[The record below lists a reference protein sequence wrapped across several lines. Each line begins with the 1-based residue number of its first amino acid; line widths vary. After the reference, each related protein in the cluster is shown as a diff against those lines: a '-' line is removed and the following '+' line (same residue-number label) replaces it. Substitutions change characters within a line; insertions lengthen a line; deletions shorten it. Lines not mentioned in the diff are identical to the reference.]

1 MKRMRSN
8 NIKILIVLP
17 AFNETGKV
25 GRVVEK
31 IKATGFEG
39 TIVVVDDC
47 SYDDT
52 SGEAEK
58 AGAVVLSHG
67 TNKGV
72 GAAIRTG
79 ILYGIKNGYDICT
92 VLSSDDQHEP
102 KEINRV
108 VTPITND
115 EYDFVQGSRRL
126 KGGHVFNDRPFRKIT
141 TQLYSILLSLLVGQ
155 RITDGTN
162 GFRAFRLSIFDYP
175 DININQEWLD
185 RYELE
190 PYILYKAIKNKNIR
204 FAEVPITIY
213 YHQEAKQY
221 TKMRP
226 FLDWWKLARPL
237 VYLGLRIKK

>member
-1 MKRMRSN
+1 MNSN
-8 NIKILIVLP
+8 NYKILIVLP
-17 AFNETGKV
+17 AYNETGKV

-31 IKATGFEG
+31 IIATGFDG

-47 SYDDT
+47 SSDDT
-52 SGEAEK
+52 SGEAK
-58 AGAVVLSHG
+58 NAGAIVLRHEK
-67 TNKGV
+67 NRGV

-79 ILYGIKNGYDICT
+79 IQFGLDNGYDICT

-102 KEINRV
+102 KEIERIVSPV
-108 VTPITND
+108 VND
-115 EYDFVQGSRRL
+115 EYDFIQGSRRL
-126 KGGHVFNDRPFRKIT
+126 KDGRVVNDVPFRKIT
-141 TQLYSILLSLLVGQ
+141 TQLYSLLLSILVG
-155 RITDGTN
+155 RRVTDATN
-162 GFRAFRLSIFDYP
+162 GFRAFRLSIFDES

-190 PYILYKAIKNKNIR
+190 PYILFKAIKNKNIR

-213 YHQEAKQY
+213 YHLETKQY

-237 VYLGLRIKK
+237 VYLSLRIKK